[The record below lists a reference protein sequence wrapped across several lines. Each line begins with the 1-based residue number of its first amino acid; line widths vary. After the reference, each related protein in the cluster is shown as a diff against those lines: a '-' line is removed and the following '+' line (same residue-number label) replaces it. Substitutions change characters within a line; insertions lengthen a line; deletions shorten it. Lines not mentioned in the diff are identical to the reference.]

1 MLEIDLALIR
11 QDDVTSPNLI
21 PLAGQRQMSHCAGV
35 SMMGFVTLSLI
46 EYVVPVVVAAV
57 DQLIDDVGRRV
68 VQLNIK
74 RI

>member
-21 PLAGQRQMSHCAGV
+21 PLAGQRRMSHCAGV
-35 SMMGFVTLSLI
+35 SMMGFATLSLI

-57 DQLIDDVGRRV
+57 DQLIDDVGQLA
-68 VQLNIK
+68 VQLNI
-74 RI
+74 RSI